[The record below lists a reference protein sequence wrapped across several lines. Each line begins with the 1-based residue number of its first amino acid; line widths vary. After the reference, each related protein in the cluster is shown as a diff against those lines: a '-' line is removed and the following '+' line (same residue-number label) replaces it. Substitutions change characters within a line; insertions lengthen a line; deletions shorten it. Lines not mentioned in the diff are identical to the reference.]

1 MSTVKTKVVRIGNS
15 RGIRI
20 PKVILDQC
28 HINDEV
34 ELETRE
40 DCLVIKSPHTPR
52 EGWDSAFQKMHESKD
67 DVLVVS
73 DNIANEF
80 DKDEWEW

>member
-1 MSTVKTKVVRIGNS
+1 MSTVKTKVIRIGNS

-34 ELETRE
+34 EIEINE
-40 DCLVIKSPHTPR
+40 DCLVIKSLRTAR

-67 DVLVVS
+67 DVLVMS
-73 DNIANEF
+73 DIIPNDF
-80 DKDEWEW
+80 DQDEWEW